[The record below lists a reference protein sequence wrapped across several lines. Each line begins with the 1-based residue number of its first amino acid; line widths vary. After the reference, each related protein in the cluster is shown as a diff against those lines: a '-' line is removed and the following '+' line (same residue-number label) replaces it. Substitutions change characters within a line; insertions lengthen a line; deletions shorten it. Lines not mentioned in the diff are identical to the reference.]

1 MFYNPILPAV
11 IGLINFHPIIDH
23 EVLKKV
29 LTNITLSYDIQGI
42 LNRHNLEIIDNINTS
57 MMDI

>member
-11 IGLINFHPIIDH
+11 IGFINFHPIIDH
-23 EVLKKV
+23 EVLKKG

-42 LNRHNLEIIDNINTS
+42 LNRQTP